1 MIEEVDSKQS
11 AMRLGLIA
19 IVGLLIGL
27 GAGAFIFISGNR
39 ASDSAAG
46 ANISAN
52 STDLGV
58 GAVAPDFT
66 TVNLLTGEEVTLSE
80 LQGKPVMLNFW
91 ATWCGPCRIEMP
103 HMQAAFEEHADDDL
117 VILAVNNRETAE
129 QIAPFVEELGLTFD
143 IGLDETAEIQNQY
156 RIRAYPSSY
165 FIGPDGKIASF
176 HLGVLTEDQLAEQ
189 LDFILP

>member
-1 MIEEVDSKQS
+1 MIEEVDSKKS

-19 IVGLLIGL
+19 LVGLLIGL
-27 GAGAFIFISGNR
+27 GAGAFIFMSGNR
-39 ASDSAAG
+39 SSGATSAA
-46 ANISAN
+46 NVSAN
-52 STDLGV
+52 NTDLGV

-66 TVNLLTGEEVTLSE
+66 TINLATGEEITLSE
-80 LQGKPVMLNFW
+80 LQGRPVMLNFW

-103 HMQAAFEEHADDDL
+103 HMQAAFEEHADDGL

-129 QIAPFVEELGLTFD
+129 QISPFVEELGLTFD
-143 IGLDETAEIQNQY
+143 VGLDETAEIQNQY

-165 FIGPDGKIASF
+165 FIDADGKIASF
-176 HLGVLTEDQLAEQ
+176 HLGVLTEGQLAEQ